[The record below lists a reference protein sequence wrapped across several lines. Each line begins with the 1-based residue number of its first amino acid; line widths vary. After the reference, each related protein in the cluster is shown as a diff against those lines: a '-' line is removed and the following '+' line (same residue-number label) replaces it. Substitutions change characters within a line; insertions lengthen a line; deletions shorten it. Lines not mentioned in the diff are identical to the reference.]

1 MCPRKL
7 CGHQPP
13 TDAPNDQYDLAGRLR
28 QFIVSKGI
36 SAVAKKY
43 LKDAARVDADR
54 VLKELPF

>member
-1 MCPRKL
+1 
-7 CGHQPP
+7 
-13 TDAPNDQYDLAGRLR
+13 LAGRLR

-54 VLKELPF
+54 MLKELPF